1 MSKIQQLEAEMEKLA
16 SIMDNKREQ
25 CLKEGKPYNEYE
37 DAVEYENNLYDKY
50 SRQRRVLLEPKMK
63 DLESWDNDMYT
74 LSAFKSMC
82 KSGGFIDYDGSGVY
96 SDGIQKSDIA
106 IYPSD
111 IIAGNYRKDFTHV
124 IWYNK

>member
-25 CLKEGKPYNEYE
+25 YLKEGKPYNEYE

-50 SRQRRVLLEPKMK
+50 SRQRRVLLEPKME
-63 DLESWDNDMYT
+63 DLESWDNDIYT
-74 LSAFKSMC
+74 LSSFKSMC